1 MGRWKSIPEMIAEYE
16 SNIAVMQSTVDTL
29 IYRADQTPS
38 LTEAFRLRRDANKLS
53 DAVGSSQY
61 AVKLMRE
68 YLHG

>member
-1 MGRWKSIPEMIAEYE
+1 MGRWKSISEMIAEYE
-16 SNIAVMQSTVDTL
+16 TNIAVMQATVDTL
-29 IYRADQTPS
+29 LYKADQTPS